1 MRIPSLIVA
10 LVACIGLST
19 TSYAANVIV
28 NGDFSTGVFTP
39 WTQFTTANGNVNASI
54 TSFDVTGTGASLA
67 GTFVVG
73 QQTFVSGASEG
84 GGISQFVNTGTG
96 TGTFNMNIAA
106 DNAFAADNADGGT
119 FSVLLDG
126 VTETSFAVGQIGAD
140 STVRSTLSFSAP
152 VTAGSHEIEIL
163 ITRAFTPFGNL
174 SDYVDNISFDAPSGV
189 VSAVPLPAAL
199 PLFATGLAG
208 LGLLGWR
215 RKRKAGG

>member
-28 NGDFSTGVFTP
+28 NGDFSTGDFTP

-152 VTAGSHEIEIL
+152 VTAGSHVERI
-163 ITRAFTPFGNL
+163 G
-174 SDYVDNISFDAPSGV
+174 G
-189 VSAVPLPAAL
+189 LPATML
-199 PLFATGLAG
+199 PTAKEVSVTPSNKTEKIPPSELLPKTPASLAAIF
-208 LGLLGWR
+208 LL
-215 RKRKAGG
+215 KVPVPVPVLTN